1 MRSIWYLFKK
11 RCTKCNSLEEKGV
24 ERKVHEVYALET
36 TEKDALLTQQLK
48 ELTRYHRERCP
59 MYNNILQSCSYDER
73 KVSHYS
79 EIPFLP
85 AGLFKR
91 LTLSS
96 LPSEKLYWMGKPEV
110 CNRQYWRRLDLIF
123 WVPEDCQ
130 CW

>member
-91 LTLSS
+91 LT
-96 LPSEKLYWMGKPEV
+96 
-110 CNRQYWRRLDLIF
+110 
-123 WVPEDCQ
+123 
-130 CW
+130 